1 MHSPFAPRICRK
13 MHRRTEQPC
22 INHLKPAIAARPAAS
37 RPPRAALE
45 EEPST
50 RAGDQIA
57 MSSQAVYRGGTGQ
70 RSPDAPWPVLS
81 GLMPPVT
88 GFYTARTETGLALAD
103 SLNPGE
109 TAVLVTADE
118 VAQSLGP
125 LGGTGKTQL
134 AVAIAGAFW
143 EQQSVDLLC
152 WVSATG
158 RDSVLLGYA
167 QALADIGAP
176 YPETGPEEAARRFL
190 GWLARTGRPWLAVLD
205 DLADPAVLEGLWP
218 HGPSGRVVVTTNR
231 PDTAL
236 RAPSPRVMEVGV
248 FSRRESLNYLSA
260 RLNAEPDLW
269 TGALDLAT
277 ELGFLPVALAQA
289 GAVVAEAAID
299 CREYRSRIAGRQL
312 PGAAGRGGVQPAVV
326 ATTSALSLE
335 LADQLPPAGLAR
347 PALVLAS
354 LLDPNGIPGAVLTS
368 QAACLFL
375 ARYRGG
381 VPVDEADART
391 AMHNLARCGLV
402 TIDTATPARTVRVHA
417 LVQASVRQAM
427 ASAESDYAAL
437 AAADALLQAWPQHPV
452 PTAVDQALRDCTA
465 RLRQAA
471 GALLWTP
478 QCHPVLIR
486 AGQSLDTSELIGP
499 AIAYWQAMTD
509 IGRPALGAAHAHTV
523 FARNRLAE
531 AYEAAGRPGDAVVMY
546 ELTTAEWER
555 NLGPGHPDTLTA
567 RSNLARAYRAAG
579 RPGDAIALAEPTLAG
594 LAHMHGRDHPET
606 MALRAELAQ
615 AYLAAGLLAEATG
628 VLREVLAE
636 REQALGPDHPDTLAV
651 QADLADC
658 LRAAG
663 QLDEALPLLERTLT
677 DWEQHQGRDHPATIS
692 ARASLAAGYLTAG
705 RHRDAIAICKRVV
718 ADRERVQGP
727 NHPDTLTAR
736 ADLAD
741 AYHEAHKLR
750 DALALYQRL
759 VADRE
764 RVQGPDHPDTLAARA
779 DLADAYQSAR
789 KRSAALPLY
798 ERTLADCERV
808 LGHEHPLTQTTRE
821 SFLAAARS

>member
-1 MHSPFAPRICRK
+1 
-13 MHRRTEQPC
+13 
-22 INHLKPAIAARPAAS
+22 
-37 RPPRAALE
+37 
-45 EEPST
+45 
-50 RAGDQIA
+50 
-57 MSSQAVYRGGTGQ
+57 MSSQAVHRDVGQ
-70 RSPDAPWPVLS
+70 RSPDVSWPVFS

-88 GFYTARTETGLALAD
+88 GFYTPRTETGLALAGN
-103 SLNPGE
+103 LHPGE

-118 VAQSLGP
+118 AARSLGP

-143 EQQSVDLLC
+143 EQRSVDLLC

-167 QALADIGAP
+167 QALADIGAAD
-176 YPETGPEEAARRFL
+176 PEAGPEEAAEHFL
-190 GWLARTGRPWLAVLD
+190 GWLARTGRPWLAILD
-205 DLADPAVLEGLWP
+205 DLADPAVLAGLWP
-218 HGPSGRVVVTTNR
+218 HGPAGRVVVTTNR

-299 CREYRSRIAGRQL
+299 CREYRNRIAGRQL
-312 PGAAGRGGVQPAVV
+312 PGAGGRGGVQPAVV

-347 PALVLAS
+347 PALVLTS
-354 LLDPNGIPGAVLTS
+354 MLDPNGVPGAVLTS
-368 QAACLFL
+368 RAACMFL
-375 ARYRGG
+375 SRYRGG
-381 VPVDEADART
+381 APVDDAEARA

-402 TIDTATPARTVRVHA
+402 TIDTTTPARTVRVHA
-417 LVQASVRQAM
+417 LVQASTRQAL

-437 AAADALLQAWPQHPV
+437 AAADALLQAWPRHPV
-452 PTAVDQALRDCTA
+452 PAAFDQALRDCTA

-478 QCHPVLIR
+478 HCHPVLIR
-486 AGQSLDTSELIGP
+486 AGQSLDTSGLIGP
-499 AIAYWQAMTD
+499 AISYWQAMTD
-509 IGRPALGAAHAHTV
+509 IGRPALGTAHAHTV

-531 AYEAAGRPGDAVVMY
+531 AYEAAGRPDDAVAMY
-546 ELTTAEWER
+546 ELTVAEWER
-555 NLGPGHPDTLTA
+555 SLGPGHPDTLAA

-579 RPGDAIALAEPTLAG
+579 RPGDAIAAAEPTLAG
-594 LAHMHGRDHPET
+594 LVQVHGPDHPDT
-606 MALRAELAQ
+606 LAARSELAQ
-615 AYLAAGLLAEATG
+615 SYLAAGLWAEAIG
-628 VLREVLAE
+628 ILRAILAE
-636 REQALGPDHPDTLAV
+636 RVHALGLDHPDTLAV
-651 QADLADC
+651 QADLADG

-677 DWEQHQGRDHPATIS
+677 DREQIQGRDHPATIS
-692 ARASLAAGYLTAG
+692 ARASLAAGYLTAD
-705 RHRDAIAICKRVV
+705 RHRDAIAIYKRVL
-718 ADRERVQGP
+718 ADREQLHGP
-727 NHPDTLTAR
+727 GHLETLAAR
-736 ADLAD
+736 GDLAD

-750 DALALYQRL
+750 DALPLYQRI
-759 VADRE
+759 VSDRE
-764 RVQGPDHPDTLAARA
+764 RVQGPDHPDTLAARG

-808 LGHEHPLTQTTRE
+808 LGHDHPLTRATRE
-821 SFLAAARS
+821 NFLAAARS

>member
-1 MHSPFAPRICRK
+1 
-13 MHRRTEQPC
+13 
-22 INHLKPAIAARPAAS
+22 
-37 RPPRAALE
+37 
-45 EEPST
+45 
-50 RAGDQIA
+50 

-70 RSPDAPWPVLS
+70 LPSQVSWPVLS

-88 GFYTARTETGLALAD
+88 SFYTARTETGLALAD
-103 SLNPGE
+103 GLHPGE

-118 VAQSLGP
+118 VARSLGP

-134 AVAIAGAFW
+134 AVAIAGIFW
-143 EQQSVDLLC
+143 EQRSVDLMC
-152 WVSATG
+152 WVSASG

-167 QALADIGAP
+167 QALADIGAAG
-176 YPETGPEEAARRFL
+176 PEMGPEESARRFL
-190 GWLARTGRPWLAVLD
+190 GWLARTGRPWLVVLD
-205 DLADPAVLEGLWP
+205 DLADSAVLEGLWP
-218 HGPSGRVVVTTNR
+218 HGPAGRVVVTTNR

-236 RAPSPRVMEVGV
+236 RAPSPRVLDVGV
-248 FSRRESLNYLSA
+248 FSRRESLNFLST

-299 CREYRSRIAGRQL
+299 CREYRNRIAGQQL
-312 PGAAGRGGVQPAVV
+312 PGAAGRGGVPPTVV

-347 PALVLAS
+347 PALALAS

-368 QAACLFL
+368 QAACMFL
-375 ARYRGG
+375 SRYRGG
-381 VPVDEADART
+381 APVDEVEART

-402 TIDTATPARTVRVHA
+402 TIDTVTPARTVRVHA
-417 LVQASVRQAM
+417 LVQASIRQAM

-437 AAADALLQAWPQHPV
+437 AAADALLQAWPRHPV
-452 PTAVDQALRDCTA
+452 PTELDQALRDCTS

-486 AGQSLDTSELIGP
+486 AGQGLDTSGLIGP
-499 AIAYWQAMTD
+499 AITYWQAMSD
-509 IGRPALGAAHAHTV
+509 IGRPALGAAHAHTM

-531 AYEAAGRPGDAVVMY
+531 AYEAAGRSGDAVVMY

-555 NLGPGHPDTLTA
+555 TLGPGHPDTLTA

-579 RPGDAIALAEPTLAG
+579 RPREAIALAEPTLAG
-594 LAHMHGRDHPET
+594 LARLHGRDHPET
-606 MALRAELAQ
+606 TALRAELAQ
-615 AYLAAGLLAEATG
+615 AYLAAGSWTAATG
-628 VLREVLAE
+628 MLREVLAE
-636 REQALGPDHPDTLAV
+636 RERALGPGDPGTLAI
-651 QADLADC
+651 QTDLAGS

-663 QLDEALPLLERTLT
+663 LLDEALPLLERTLT
-677 DWEQHQGRDHPATIS
+677 DGQQHLGRDHPVTIS
-692 ARASLAAGYLTAG
+692 ARAGLAAGYLTAG
-705 RHRDAIAICKRVV
+705 RHRDAIATCKRVV

-727 NHPDTLTAR
+727 DHPDTLGAR
-736 ADLAD
+736 GDLAD
-741 AYHEAHKLR
+741 AYQEAHKLR
-750 DALALYQRL
+750 DALALYQRI

-764 RVQGPDHPDTLAARA
+764 RVQGPDHPDTLAARG
-779 DLADAYQSAR
+779 DLAHAYQSAR

-808 LGHEHPLTQTTRE
+808 LGHDHPLTRTTRE
-821 SFLAAARS
+821 NFLAAARS